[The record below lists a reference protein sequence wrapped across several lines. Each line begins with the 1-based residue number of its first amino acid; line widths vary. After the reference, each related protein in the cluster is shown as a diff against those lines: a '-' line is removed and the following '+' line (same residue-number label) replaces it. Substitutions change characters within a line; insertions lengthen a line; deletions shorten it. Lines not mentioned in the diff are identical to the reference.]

1 MIRGGDSEIFTGKT
15 LSALLQDIYT
25 TSLKNREDI
34 KILIKQLVEFIK
46 SSSDAVNIAP
56 IIQAF
61 MEVSVKN
68 DDQLSKIATIV
79 QRIISAEAYQRGDA
93 DPTEILTEEER
104 EFLVKQVTQ
113 GTAEVKEKLIEATEQ
128 VNKLVNTNVSKGN

>member
-1 MIRGGDSEIFTGKT
+1 MIRGGDAEIFTGKT

-25 TSLKNREDI
+25 TSVKNREDI

-56 IIQAF
+56 IIQSF

-79 QRIISAEAYQRGDA
+79 QRIISAEAYQRGEA
-93 DPTEILTEEER
+93 DPAEILTEEER
-104 EFLVKQVTQ
+104 EFLTKQATEAAHEMNVQLKEASDQVKQ
-113 GTAEVKEKLIEATEQ
+113 LI
-128 VNKLVNTNVSKGN
+128 NTHVSKDN